1 MNNKFLGVKNMEH
14 LLTISEISKILG
26 LDKMIIE
33 RIIARDE
40 PDLAPYV
47 HRWGSKIAK
56 EYGDN
61 NVGKAF
67 NAGEWILELEGLP
80 VLIKQLA
87 YNIPTTDIIEN
98 LICQVLHL
106 EVLIQ
111 ENEALREENQGLN
124 RELDAIKSQLSSIE
138 NASQKKGK
146 GLKGRIDRL
155 KRFGR

>member
-1 MNNKFLGVKNMEH
+1 MEH

-33 RIIARDE
+33 RIVERDE

-56 EYGDN
+56 EYGEN
-61 NVGKAF
+61 NIGKTF
-67 NAGEWILELEGLP
+67 NAGEWIIELEGLP
-80 VLIKQLA
+80 VLIKELA

-106 EVLIQ
+106 EVLMQ
-111 ENEALREENQGLN
+111 ENEKLREDNQRLN
-124 RELDAIKSQLSSIE
+124 KELDVLKSQLSSE
-138 NASQKKGK
+138 KSNSQKRGK
-146 GLKGRIDRL
+146 GLKGRIGRL
-155 KRFGR
+155 TRFGR

>member
-1 MNNKFLGVKNMEH
+1 MEH

-33 RIIARDE
+33 RIVERSE

-47 HRWGSKIAK
+47 HRWDSKFAQ
-56 EYGDN
+56 EYGGN
-61 NVGKAF
+61 NVVKF
-67 NAGEWILELEGLP
+67 KTGEWVIELEGLP
-80 VLIKQLA
+80 VLIKNLA

-106 EVLIQ
+106 EVLMQ
-111 ENEALREENQGLN
+111 ENEELREENQRLS
-124 RELDAIKSQLSSIE
+124 REIDILRSRLSNAKSSSP
-138 NASQKKGK
+138 QKGR
-146 GLKGRIDRL
+146 GLKNQIGKL